1 MLHSGT
7 GRAERPSGTD
17 RSSYVVFGIKEAP
30 LPEAHLLE
38 SRGSL
43 VGLSGAVL
51 CNQEYKSPLK
61 LWHHCKVEMEVL
73 LFSSLAPI
81 GYSLALCVSFTQQDL
96 TFHDCEM

>member
-7 GRAERPSGTD
+7 GRAERPSGTN
-17 RSSYVVFGIKEAP
+17 RSSYAVFGIKEAP

-51 CNQEYKSPLK
+51 CNQEYKSPLQ
-61 LWHHCKVEMEVL
+61 LWHHCKVEIEVL
-73 LFSSLAPI
+73 LFSFLAPI

-96 TFHDCEM
+96 TFHD

>member
-7 GRAERPSGTD
+7 GRAERPSGTN
-17 RSSYVVFGIKEAP
+17 RSSYALFGIKEAP
-30 LPEAHLLE
+30 LPEAHLLK

-51 CNQEYKSPLK
+51 CNQEYKSPLQ

-96 TFHDCEM
+96 TSLDCEM